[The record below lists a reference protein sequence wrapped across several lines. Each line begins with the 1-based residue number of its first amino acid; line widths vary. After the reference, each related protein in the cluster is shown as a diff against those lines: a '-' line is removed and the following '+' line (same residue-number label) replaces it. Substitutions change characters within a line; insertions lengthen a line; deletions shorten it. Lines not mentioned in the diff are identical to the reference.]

1 MESILQEIGQRLFTR
16 RKRLGMTQ
24 EDLAEQAGVS
34 AQTISFAEQGRKAM
48 RADTIIGV
56 CGALE
61 ISADYLLFGK
71 ITPENASTLEQKMSK
86 LPPEQFR
93 CLEDIVDSFITAV
106 TWGDRKSVV

>member
-1 MESILQEIGQRLFTR
+1 MENVLQQIGQRLLAR
-16 RKRLGMTQ
+16 RKKLGLTQ

-71 ITPENASTLEQKMSK
+71 ITPESVSSLEQKISK
-86 LPPEQFR
+86 LPPEQFL
-93 CLEDIVDSFITAV
+93 CLEDIIDSFITAV
-106 TWGDRKSVV
+106 KLSEREA